1 MSTTNLAKLLNL
13 SGLMVALVGLLV
25 SILIPF
31 WNWSGV
37 HDFSASINPMTVDVK
52 QGNITHIKVNVIFGW
67 LYREDI
73 SLRLES
79 VPQGIHFKFKPEIIK
94 HGNKSIS
101 DLTILVD
108 KDVIPGIYLM
118 SVVCDGADGK
128 KEGCEFSLNV
138 SGSIPILT
146 PTTTSTLNSNTNDY
160 TTPTTT
166 STLNSNNNSYTNT
179 NDYTT
184 PTPTSTLTPNTN
196 TPSQIYSPAPISA
209 PAKLTS
215 AEHNDVL
222 SNKILEYVL
231 VFVSGPMLVLVGI
244 LISIWSAP
252 KVNDFSA
259 FVNQMVVD
267 VKQGNSTNIRVD
279 VIPGWF
285 YKKDVRLRS
294 KHLPSGIQV
303 KFEPEIIKN
312 GKKSTSN
319 VTISAKENVILGEH
333 LMSVVCD
340 GADGKKHVCKFAL
353 NINGSIPTPASIG
366 IATADDDGSLFK

>member
-1 MSTTNLAKLLNL
+1 MAMSTTNLAKLLNL

-128 KEGCEFSLNV
+128 K
-138 SGSIPILT
+138 
-146 PTTTSTLNSNTNDY
+146 
-160 TTPTTT
+160 
-166 STLNSNNNSYTNT
+166 
-179 NDYTT
+179 
-184 PTPTSTLTPNTN
+184 
-196 TPSQIYSPAPISA
+196 
-209 PAKLTS
+209 
-215 AEHNDVL
+215 
-222 SNKILEYVL
+222 
-231 VFVSGPMLVLVGI
+231 
-244 LISIWSAP
+244 
-252 KVNDFSA
+252 
-259 FVNQMVVD
+259 
-267 VKQGNSTNIRVD
+267 
-279 VIPGWF
+279 
-285 YKKDVRLRS
+285 
-294 KHLPSGIQV
+294 
-303 KFEPEIIKN
+303 
-312 GKKSTSN
+312 
-319 VTISAKENVILGEH
+319 
-333 LMSVVCD
+333 
-340 GADGKKHVCKFAL
+340 HVCKFAL